1 METAYGGE
9 NVILSSGDV
18 TIPIPHEAMAFFENR
33 DGILSEWGMLIKLG
47 LLKVK
52 PALVQEISAVRQKM
66 FAPDE
71 KVLGVLLRGT
81 DYVAEQPYEH
91 PIPPPVEF
99 AASIVF
105 DKLQEWNC
113 NKIFLATEDKN
124 IVQIFKQSFGDF
136 CVTFDRKYVDYK
148 PRQTISLVRIA
159 RPNDYFQQGKDYLTQ
174 MVLLSMCN
182 SFVAARC
189 SGSTAV
195 MMLADKFEHTYFF
208 NLGRYGMITLD

>member
-1 METAYGGE
+1 MVYGGE
-9 NVILSSGDV
+9 NVILSDADV
-18 TIPIPHEAMAFFENR
+18 IFPFPDSSMKFLENH
-33 DGILSEWGMLIKLG
+33 DGILTEWRMLVKLG